1 MNLSRVGNRLGK
13 LGKNQAQVL
22 QTLTQD
28 RLNLACYINV
38 VGGTR
43 TGRRLALFLGSVMS
57 SNARTS
63 LYDWHV
69 QHKARIVP
77 FGGWDMPV
85 QYTGII
91 EEHNAVRNTL
101 GLFDISHMARVSFS
115 GNDVLPVLENVFSNS
130 VTSMKPGQVR
140 YGLVCSDNGG
150 ILDDILVYR
159 MSEGYSAVINAS
171 NRVKILD
178 WLKTQSAGKDFTA
191 KDHTFDTTMIAIQG
205 PKAVDHVE
213 RLFPGSNSLK
223 YYYAMEAKYHNEG
236 CVVSRTGYTGE
247 DGFEIIVPNSL
258 GVTLWEEFIQRG
270 ALPCGLGARD
280 TLRLEAA
287 MPLYG
292 HELNETID
300 PIAAGLGWA
309 VKFDKGEFL
318 GRDPMYNADSGRS
331 LRIGLELDGKR
342 AAREGSAILSTDGT
356 AVGVVTSGSFVP
368 HLQKSIAMGYVP
380 LAQAAVGTS
389 LLIDLR
395 GTKLPATVV
404 KMPFYSRKK

>member
-1 MNLSRVGNRLGK
+1 MPNES
-13 LGKNQAQVL
+13 
-22 QTLTQD
+22 
-28 RLNLACYINV
+28 
-38 VGGTR
+38 
-43 TGRRLALFLGSVMS
+43 
-57 SNARTS
+57 RTS
-63 LYDWHV
+63 LYNWHV
-69 QHKARIVP
+69 SHKARIVP

-85 QYTGII
+85 QYTGIM
-91 EEHNAVRNTL
+91 EEHNAVRNSV
-101 GLFDISHMARVSFS
+101 GLFDISHMARVAFS
-115 GNDVLPVLENVFSNS
+115 GNDVLPVLENVFTNS
-130 VTSMKPGQVR
+130 VSTMRPGQVR
-140 YGLVCSDNGG
+140 YGLVCNNQGG

-159 MSEGYSAVINAS
+159 MPNGFAAVINAS

-178 WLKTQSAGKDFTA
+178 WLKVHSAGKDFHA
-191 KDHTFDTTMIAIQG
+191 EDQTFHTTMIAIQG
-205 PKAVDHVE
+205 PKAVEHVE
-213 RLFPGSNSLK
+213 ALFPGAAGLK
-223 YYYAMEAKYHNEG
+223 YYYAMDAKYHGEG

-247 DGFEIIVPNSL
+247 DGYEVSVPNKL

-300 PIAAGLGWA
+300 PLAAGLGWA

-318 GRDPMYNADSGRS
+318 GRYAMNSADMGRS
-331 LRIGLELDGKR
+331 LRIGLELEGKR
-342 AAREGSAILSTDGT
+342 AAREGSAILSTDGM

-380 LAQAAVGTS
+380 LANSAVGSS
-389 LLIDLR
+389 LLVDFR
-395 GTKLPATVV
+395 GTTLPATVV